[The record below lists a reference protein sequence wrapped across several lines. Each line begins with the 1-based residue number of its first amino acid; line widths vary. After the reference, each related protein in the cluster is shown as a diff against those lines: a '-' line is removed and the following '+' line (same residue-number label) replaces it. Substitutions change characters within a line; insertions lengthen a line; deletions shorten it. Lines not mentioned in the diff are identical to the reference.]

1 MFLPLPSSSFIL
13 LFQPKI
19 LNQLSLST
27 SSWAIFILSNPHQ
40 HHNRI
45 SISIFIFL
53 LKWILHLVNHVEFH
67 LSNFNFVFLILLH
80 FIPDHLILFSIL
92 FLSFFSSFFIVH
104 QILFLFFF
112 TCSFFFFIYFF
123 TQQWIAIFF
132 SLSVFFF
139 HFIIKYKSID
149 QKLFPSSKF
158 I

>member
-1 MFLPLPSSSFIL
+1 MIQSSISLIWFDVSSSSFFI
-13 LFQPKI
+13 I
-19 LNQLSLST
+19 HST
-27 SSWAIFILSNPHQ
+27 FSTQNIKPIIFINLILSNPHQ

-67 LSNFNFVFLILLH
+67 LSNFNLIFLILLH

-132 SLSVFFF
+132 SLSVFFSF
-139 HFIIKYKSID
+139 HNKI
-149 QKLFPSSKF
+149 
-158 I
+158 